1 MIMNLSGSRS
11 PVIREVNGDHFAGC
25 WPPQQPLTTHTT
37 HTTMRYVST
46 SRPRLAP
53 IFRSELQLQILGAV
67 YLAPER
73 HFTIP
78 DLVSRTGRPQPTVAR
93 EVGRLAEAGLVESQL
108 LGGRR
113 AVWAPTTSPIF
124 AELQALLSKT
134 VGAKAIIEDQ
144 LAGTPNIERAVIYG
158 SWAARFHGATGPQPN
173 DIDVLIIGAPDV
185 TAVRSAAD
193 AATRRIG
200 RDVNVSVL
208 RPDEWAEART
218 GFIRRVKD
226 GPLVELELAA

>member
-1 MIMNLSGSRS
+1 MIKNPSGAGSSMIKEVQRSASRRTGL
-11 PVIREVNGDHFAGC
+11 RET
-25 WPPQQPLTTHTT
+25 LTTHIT
-37 HTTMRYVST
+37 HRTMRYVST
-46 SRPRLAP
+46 ARPRLAP

-67 YLAPER
+67 YLEPEQ

-93 EVGRLAEAGLVESQL
+93 EVERLTEAGLVESEL
-108 LGGRR
+108 RAGRR

-124 AELQALLSKT
+124 AELRALLSKT

-158 SWAARFHGATGPQPN
+158 SWAARFHGAPGPQPN
-173 DIDVLIIGAPDV
+173 DVDVLIIGAPDV
-185 TAVRSAAD
+185 AAVRRAAD

-208 RPDEWAEART
+208 APEEWVNART
-218 GFIRRVKD
+218 GFIRRVKE